1 MQSTHM
7 RKEWEPR
14 HSPLIAQAVEE
25 LAQFD
30 KKHPN
35 APERTLVSI
44 IVRAMSISP
53 GVMDKIPKP
62 LNNNLCH

>member
-1 MQSTHM
+1 MHNIDTYCFDCMQSTHM

-35 APERTLVSI
+35 ASERTLVSS
-44 IVRAMSISP
+44 IV
-53 GVMDKIPKP
+53 
-62 LNNNLCH
+62 H